1 MTQAVVVMGV
11 SGCGKSTVGAAVA
24 EALGTTLIEGDAL
37 HPAENIAKMAA
48 GTPLTDADRAP
59 WLDAVADAMKHL
71 AADDAIPVAACS
83 ALKRAYRDRLRAR
96 SGLDILFVHLVGSR
110 DALVARMKRRTGH
123 FMPAAL
129 LDDQLATLE
138 PPQPDEWS
146 LTVDM
151 DMAPDR
157 IAATAAAGLSGDGR

>member
-1 MTQAVVVMGV
+1 MTEPQAVVIMGV
-11 SGCGKSTVGAAVA
+11 SGCGKSTVSAAVA
-24 EALGTTLIEGDAL
+24 DALGTVLIEGDAF
-37 HPAENIAKMAA
+37 HPPANIAKMAA

-59 WLDAVADAMKHL
+59 WLDAVADAMKRS
-71 AADDAIPVAACS
+71 AEDNAIPVATCS
-83 ALKRAYRDRLRAR
+83 ALRRAYRDRLRTR
-96 SGLDILFVHLVGSR
+96 SGLDILFVHLAGSR

-123 FMPAAL
+123 FMPVAL

-151 DMAPDR
+151 DMAPER
-157 IAATAAAGLSGDGR
+157 IAATVISHLS